1 MKPSG
6 ESRTASVIVARRGV
20 APVDFV
26 TRGLALVARFS
37 HAGMELSRV
46 VELETVR
53 KYDEALRGYFAKHGL
68 TMTRLP

>member
-1 MKPSG
+1 M
-6 ESRTASVIVARRGV
+6 
-20 APVDFV
+20 DFV